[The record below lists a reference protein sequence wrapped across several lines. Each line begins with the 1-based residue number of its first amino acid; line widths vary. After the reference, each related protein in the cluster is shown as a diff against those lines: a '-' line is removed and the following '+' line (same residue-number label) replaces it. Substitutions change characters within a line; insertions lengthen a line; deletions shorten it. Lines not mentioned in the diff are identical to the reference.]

1 MLLEGARE
9 ENETDRSG
17 PNVNLCIYAVLS
29 KNKIIKYTANHGE
42 RMYIV
47 TKLLLPVKG
56 LAPDKLSLTFDSFP
70 RDT

>member
-9 ENETDRSG
+9 ESETDRSG

-29 KNKIIKYTANHGE
+29 KNKIIMYTANHGE

-47 TKLLLPVKG
+47 TKLLQPV
-56 LAPDKLSLTFDSFP
+56 D
-70 RDT
+70 